1 MRRRRDVR
9 VRAPRWKRAVGIAPR
24 AKTMPADAATA
35 TYGAFLDRL
44 ATRTSADAS
53 SSSSSVVATSADAYA
68 AYVALM
74 RSGLWTDVVPATC
87 PSTGLTYMFCLP
99 RETPTER
106 RKDVPREARSRTV
119 AVPFAVARACASP
132 TLLDAVTRVAGASF
146 ARVRGDD
153 DMMQY
158 SAFET
163 QTDHVLRIAS
173 RAHRRRT
180 VAR

>member
-1 MRRRRDVR
+1 MDASASRCAGARDAVDI
-9 VRAPRWKRAVGIAPR
+9 VGIAPR
-24 AKTMPADAATA
+24 AKTMPADATTA
-35 TYGAFLDRL
+35 TYGAFLERL
-44 ATRTSADAS
+44 ATRTASASSASDAS
-53 SSSSSVVATSADAYA
+53 TSASVVATSADAYA
-68 AYVALM
+68 AYVALT

-153 DMMQY
+153 DM
-158 SAFET
+158 
-163 QTDHVLRIAS
+163 V
-173 RAHRRRT
+173 
-180 VAR
+180 

>member
-1 MRRRRDVR
+1 MDASASRCAGARDAVDI
-9 VRAPRWKRAVGIAPR
+9 VGIAPR
-24 AKTMPADAATA
+24 AKTMPADATTA
-35 TYGAFLDRL
+35 TYGAFLERL
-44 ATRTSADAS
+44 ATRTASASSASDAS
-53 SSSSSVVATSADAYA
+53 TSASVVATSADAYA

-153 DMMQY
+153 DM
-158 SAFET
+158 
-163 QTDHVLRIAS
+163 V
-173 RAHRRRT
+173 
-180 VAR
+180 

>member
-9 VRAPRWKRAVGIAPR
+9 VRATRRSAFGIAPR
-24 AKTMPADAATA
+24 AKTMPADATTA
-35 TYGAFLDRL
+35 TYGAFLERL
-44 ATRTSADAS
+44 ATRTVSAASSASDAS
-53 SSSSSVVATSADAYA
+53 TSASVVATSADAYA
-68 AYVALM
+68 AYVALT

-132 TLLDAVTRVAGASF
+132 ALLDAVTRVAGASF
-146 ARVRGDD
+146 ARVRGRDD
-153 DMMQY
+153 D
-158 SAFET
+158 
-163 QTDHVLRIAS
+163 DIV
-173 RAHRRRT
+173 
-180 VAR
+180 

>member
-9 VRAPRWKRAVGIAPR
+9 VRATRRSAFGIAPR
-24 AKTMPADAATA
+24 AKTMPADATTA
-35 TYGAFLDRL
+35 TYGAFLERL
-44 ATRTSADAS
+44 ATRTASASSASDAS
-53 SSSSSVVATSADAYA
+53 TSASVVATSADAYA
-68 AYVALM
+68 AYVALT

-153 DMMQY
+153 DM
-158 SAFET
+158 
-163 QTDHVLRIAS
+163 V
-173 RAHRRRT
+173 
-180 VAR
+180 